1 MPHNTDVSLHCMQT
15 PKAIVVVLNNI
26 FKEFDELAD
35 KFVDEIHKVETVG
48 AVYMMCSGVTVPCDQ
63 HATACCKMARDMM
76 KAIPSV
82 RSAIAEDFNSL
93 KRSSKNF
100 QTHSIKDLTIRVG
113 VNTGSLVAG
122 ICGRNN
128 PRFKVSCRSSTSR
141 LGGKNDRHREG

>member
-1 MPHNTDVSLHCMQT
+1 M
-15 PKAIVVVLNNI
+15 VVLNNI

-48 AVYMMCSGVTVPCDQ
+48 AVYMMCSGVTTPCAR
-63 HATACCKMARDMM
+63 HATVCCEMARDMM

-82 RSAIAEDFNSL
+82 RAAIAEDFNSL
-93 KRSSKNF
+93 KRSSTNF

-128 PRFKVSCRSSTSR
+128 PRFKVRCLAFSWRIMIVY
-141 LGGKNDRHREG
+141 